1 MKSKLKS
8 GPCFF
13 DQIPSRWRGEELQCM
28 LSPLGKTV
36 FVVKGTIEHYMCVGN
51 LRDALLPWTPSDT
64 CSSPCLLA
72 EFLFVSKDSVGYK
85 GYVPDRMLEEFAKL
99 IAANPAAKRHIM
111 TPDEEFDSCEDE
123 QNPIKSDR
131 LRMLHAEARR
141 YAPSGSLRSVALN
154 ILAQINAASTAIV
167 VPAQIIAMHSVAP
180 VAPVVPP
187 II

>member
-1 MKSKLKS
+1 MKSNLKS

-13 DQIPSRWRGEELQCM
+13 DKIPSRWKDEDLQCM
-28 LSPLGKTV
+28 LSPLGRTV
-36 FVVKGTIEHYMCVGN
+36 YVVKGTIEHYMCVGT
-51 LRDALLPWTPSDT
+51 LRDTLLPWTSSDS
-64 CSSPCLLA
+64 CSNQCLLA
-72 EFLFVSKDSVGYK
+72 EFLFASKENVRYK
-85 GYVPDRMLEEFAKL
+85 GYVPDQMLEEFAKL

-131 LRMLHAEARR
+131 LRILHAEARR

-154 ILAQINAASTAIV
+154 ILAHINAAPTAIV
-167 VPAQIIAMHSVAP
+167 VPAQIIAVPVAP